1 MKTKNELIGIIRNWW
16 EYNKR
21 QSQVAEARYFM
32 EQIVDWES
40 GFKNF
45 QNEGYVQPE
54 NDFDV
59 VRCKDVK
66 GGISLRVESGN
77 VVLDGILYIE
87 SGTLELKDIPTMNT
101 TGSLVFRGASMIG
114 Q

>member
-1 MKTKNELIGIIRNWW
+1 MKTKNELIGIIRKWW
-16 EYNKR
+16 EYNKT
-21 QSQVAEARYFM
+21 QSQVVEARYFI
-32 EQIVDWES
+32 EQIGDWES
-40 GFKNF
+40 GFQTF

-54 NDFDV
+54 TDFDI

-66 GGISLRVESGN
+66 GGISLRVESGTA
-77 VVLDGILYIE
+77 VLDGILYIE
-87 SGTLELKDIPTMNT
+87 SGALELKDIPTMNT